1 MPYSDFDMLAI
12 ASVDSVFSFILVFYG
27 VAMLISLGLSVAV
40 YVLQSF
46 SLYRIA
52 RRRCIKKPW
61 LAWLPLGNMW
71 ILGSISD
78 QYQYVTQGKIRN
90 KRTGLL
96 VLTLLYILALLLFF
110 PLLFAAIWQASYL
123 LGLAVLAL
131 SLSLCALLISALIVE
146 YLALYHLFA
155 SCDPSNKALYILLVI
170 FVPVSLPI
178 LLFICRDK
186 DLGMPPR
193 RPEPEITS
201 APEEN
206 FEN

>member
-1 MPYSDFDMLAI
+1 MPFFYYDWLSI
-12 ASVDSVFSFILVFYG
+12 ANISSIFSFILVFYG
-27 VAMLISLGLSVAV
+27 LALLIMLTMSIAV
-40 YVLQSF
+40 YALQAYG
-46 SLYRIA
+46 LYRLA
-52 RRRCIKKPW
+52 KRRAIKKAW
-61 LAWLPLGNMW
+61 LAWLPLGNLW

-90 KRTGLL
+90 KRSGLL
-96 VLTLLYILALLLFF
+96 ALTLFAIIAVLLFF
-110 PLLFAAIWQASYL
+110 PLLRLAIVRMSYL

-131 SLSLCALLISALIVE
+131 SLILCALFLSVMVVE

-155 SCDPSNKALYILLVI
+155 SCDPSNKALLLLLAI

-193 RPEPEITS
+193 RPESEEI
-201 APEEN
+201 PN
-206 FEN
+206 

>member
-1 MPYSDFDMLAI
+1 MPFFYYDWLSI
-12 ASVDSVFSFILVFYG
+12 ANISSIFSFILVFYG
-27 VAMLISLGLSVAV
+27 LALLIMLTMSIAV
-40 YVLQSF
+40 YALQAYG
-46 SLYRIA
+46 LYRLA
-52 RRRCIKKPW
+52 KRRAIKKAW
-61 LAWLPLGNMW
+61 LAWLPLGNQW

-90 KRTGLL
+90 KRSGLL
-96 VLTLLYILALLLFF
+96 ALTLFAIIAVLLFF
-110 PLLFAAIWQASYL
+110 PLLRLAIVRMSYL

-131 SLSLCALLISALIVE
+131 SLILCALFLSVMVVE

-155 SCDPSNKALYILLVI
+155 SCDPSNKALLLLLAI

-193 RPEPEITS
+193 RPEPEDTS
-201 APEEN
+201 AQ
-206 FEN
+206 